1 MKPST
6 AFTNSA
12 CRDTLAAP
20 GLALAGTG
28 ALAMS
33 ATPSDMLANYS
44 AQAGGAALAER
55 GQQLFTTRHGCEQ
68 RLQLCGLP
76 PGRRTGPVQRTRCSH
91 SPVRTS

>member
-28 ALAMS
+28 ALAMA

-55 GQQLFTTRHGCEQ
+55 GQ
-68 RLQLCGLP
+68 
-76 PGRRTGPVQRTRCSH
+76 
-91 SPVRTS
+91 

>member
-1 MKPST
+1 MCEAALQTRPVKNSIRPCLEQAGQGVDMKPST

-28 ALAMS
+28 ALAMA

-55 GQQLFTTRHGCEQ
+55 GQ
-68 RLQLCGLP
+68 
-76 PGRRTGPVQRTRCSH
+76 
-91 SPVRTS
+91 